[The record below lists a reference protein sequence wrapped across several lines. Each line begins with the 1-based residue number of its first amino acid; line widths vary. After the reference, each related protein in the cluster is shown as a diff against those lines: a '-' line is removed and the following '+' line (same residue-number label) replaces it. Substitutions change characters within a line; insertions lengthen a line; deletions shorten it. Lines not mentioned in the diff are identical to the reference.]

1 MKTWVVELNRIYNTG
16 ITNGKDRF
24 KELFKV
30 LSSQGKVN
38 QNDPVIPPYTNQNG
52 YDQNLR

>member
-30 LSSQGKVN
+30 LSYQGKVN
-38 QNDPVIPPYTNQNG
+38 QNDPVTPPYTNQNG